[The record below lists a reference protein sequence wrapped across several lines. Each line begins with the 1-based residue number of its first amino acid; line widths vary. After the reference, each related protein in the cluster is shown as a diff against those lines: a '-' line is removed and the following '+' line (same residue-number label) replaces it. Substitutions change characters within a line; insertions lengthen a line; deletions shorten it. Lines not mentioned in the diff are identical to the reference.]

1 MSKAERLFTLVNLL
15 RGRRMAVT
23 ARQLADELEVSERT
37 IYRDIAALAASGVPV
52 SGDAGVGYMLA
63 PRTHLPPLMF
73 APNEALALV
82 IGLKYVRAFTD
93 PELALAANAAEQR
106 VRAVLT
112 DSIKKDLENLPY
124 RIPVTGRF
132 AAERERHAL
141 VRHAIAD
148 LRKLRIFYRNEAGEE
163 TQRVIWPLGLMSWG
177 ALWTILAWCET
188 RTAYRNFRLDRILDL
203 DVLEDA
209 YEARDDIS
217 ISHYFRVEMGSEDP
231 A

>member
-15 RGRRMAVT
+15 RGRRTAVT
-23 ARQLADELEVSERT
+23 ARQLAEQLEVSERT
-37 IYRDIAALAASGVPV
+37 IYRDIAALAHSGVPV

-73 APNEALALV
+73 AHEEALALV

-93 PELALAANAAEQR
+93 PELAQAANAAEQR

-112 DSIKKDLENLPY
+112 DSIKKDLETLPY

-132 AAERERHAL
+132 TAERERHA
-141 VRHAIAD
+141 VIRHAITD
-148 LRKLRIFYRNEAGEE
+148 LRKLRIDYRNEAGEQS
-163 TQRVIWPLGLMSWG
+163 QRIIWPLGLMSWG

-188 RTAYRNFRLDRILDL
+188 RSAYRNFRLDRILGI
-203 DVLEDA
+203 DVLDEV
-209 YEARDDIS
+209 YEQREDIS
-217 ISHYFRVEMGSEDP
+217 ISHYFRVEMGTEDP
-231 A
+231 I

>member
-15 RGRRMAVT
+15 RGRRTAVT

-37 IYRDIAALAASGVPV
+37 IYRDVAALAAQGVPV

-63 PRTHLPPLMF
+63 PKTHLPPLMF
-73 APNEALALV
+73 APEEALALV

-93 PELALAANAAEQR
+93 PELAQAATAAEQR

-112 DSIKKDLENLPY
+112 DSIKKDLETLPY

-132 AAERERHAL
+132 AIERERHAV
-141 VRHAIAD
+141 VRHAIKD
-148 LRKLRIFYRNEAGEE
+148 VRKLRIDYRNEAGDQS
-163 TQRVIWPLGLMSWG
+163 QRIIWPLGLMSWG

-188 RTAYRNFRLDRILDL
+188 RVAYRNFRLDRIEGI
-203 DVLEDA
+203 DVLDEA
-209 YEARDDIS
+209 YEVRDDIS
-217 ISHYFRVEMGSEDP
+217 IAHYFRVEMGTEDP
-231 A
+231 T